1 MPTTDGPSP
10 RIHYEIRG
18 REDAPI
24 LVMLRGLGRSRRHW
38 GGVSELLELDF
49 RLLLVDNRGVGK
61 SDVVRAP
68 YTTAEMAADVVRVLD
83 HAEVP
88 RAHVFGM
95 SLGGM
100 IAQELAI
107 EHPGRVDRL
116 VLGCTTPGGKE
127 ALRGR
132 LTVFVSLASAR
143 LGDAAASVAMEA
155 RFLLSGGF
163 RERRPEVLDQWVAIA
178 AEEPVAR
185 ATMALQLLAAARH
198 DASQRLHR
206 ITAPTLIVSSD
217 RDDLIPP
224 ENSRLLARAVAGA
237 EIAWVAG
244 AAHDFATERPD
255 ETARLLRRFLRP

>member
-18 REDAPI
+18 RQDAPV

-38 GGVSELLELDF
+38 GGVSELLEIDF

-61 SDVVRAP
+61 SEAVRAP

-107 EHPGRVDRL
+107 EHPGRIDRL
-116 VLGCTTPGGKE
+116 VLGLHDAGRKRSPAGPPHG
-127 ALRGR
+127 LRVPR
-132 LTVFVSLASAR
+132 ERAPRRRRR
-143 LGDAAASVAMEA
+143 LGRDGGALPLERRVSRASPRGDRSVDRDRDRRARRTRHDGAAAP
-155 RFLLSGGF
+155 R
-163 RERRPEVLDQWVAIA
+163 RRPARR
-178 AEEPVAR
+178 EPAPPS
-185 ATMALQLLAAARH
+185 H
-198 DASQRLHR
+198 HR
-206 ITAPTLIVSSD
+206 PDPHRELRPRRSH
-217 RDDLIPP
+217 PP